1 MIFERKIYD
10 KLLKWKKEAN
20 GREAL
25 LIEGARRV
33 GKSTIVEE
41 FAKNEYVSYLLI
53 DFARITDET
62 KGYFRKFKNDL
73 DTLFMMVQ
81 NVYGVELKERKS
93 LIIFDEIQ
101 MFPTA
106 REMIKYLVADGR
118 YDYIETGSFISIKEN
133 VKDIVIPSEE
143 KSIRMYPMDFEEFCI
158 ALHNKPLI
166 SYIRKCFSEKV
177 PLEREL
183 HDKSMQLFRE
193 YMLVGGMPQA
203 VSAYIESHKNF
214 GEVDSVK
221 RNILNLYREDIMKIK
236 AQYRSRV
243 ISLYDMIPAMLSKHE
258 KRVVFSNIVDGTYAE
273 QYAETFFWLADS
285 MIVNECRKTDNPGIA
300 PALNASETYI
310 KCYMCDTGL
319 LLSHAFNENEILEHE
334 VYKQILTDKLSLNEG
349 MLYEN
354 LIAQMLTAL
363 GHKLYFFT
371 RYSEEKHR
379 NDIEIDFL
387 ISNNSKLKYKVF
399 PIEVKSGKRYTT
411 KSLTRFIETYGRQIG
426 ESYIIHPKNLEVK
439 ENVICIP
446 SYMTICL

>member
-1 MIFERKIYD
+1 
-10 KLLKWKKEAN
+10 
-20 GREAL
+20 
-25 LIEGARRV
+25 
-33 GKSTIVEE
+33 
-41 FAKNEYVSYLLI
+41 
-53 DFARITDET
+53 
-62 KGYFRKFKNDL
+62 
-73 DTLFMMVQ
+73 
-81 NVYGVELKERKS
+81 
-93 LIIFDEIQ
+93 

-118 YDYIETGSFISIKEN
+118 YDYIETGSLISIKEN

-158 ALHNKPLI
+158 ALQNKPLI

-285 MIVNECRKTDNPGIA
+285 MIVNECRRTDNPDIA

-363 GHKLYFFT
+363 GNKLYFFT

-426 ESYIIHPKNLEVK
+426 ESYIIHPKNLVVK